1 MSDRVGN
8 RVGNRVG
15 IRIRAI
21 GPSTLAAV
29 AIALGS
35 TPAIAHTVKASG
47 DVAALFHLEPNHNPR
62 SGEPARVWFG
72 LTRQGGAPLP
82 LDRCNCTLSI
92 AALPGGG
99 PAITP
104 WSVTLEPTSAEGY
117 QNIPGATVVFPRAG
131 GYELIL
137 RGQPKQAGDFRP
149 FELRYKTT
157 VLAGATAPSAA
168 QPAQLPPKSSAT
180 ESLTE
185 PKWDARPL
193 VILGAIGLGLVGWLG
208 WAIGR
213 SHRQP

>member
-1 MSDRVGN
+1 MSDRVG
-8 RVGNRVG
+8 
-15 IRIRAI
+15 IRAI

-35 TPAIAHTVKASG
+35 TPAIAHTVKVSG

-72 LTRQGGAPLP
+72 LTRQGGATLP

-99 PAITP
+99 PAIAP

-157 VLAGATAPSAA
+157 VLAGAAAPVAA
-168 QPAQLPPKSSAT
+168 QPGSSSQGASVTSPPP
-180 ESLTE
+180 E
-185 PKWDARPL
+185 PAWDLRPL
-193 VILGAIGLGLVGWLG
+193 IGLGAIGLGLVGWFG
-208 WAIGR
+208 WTIGR
-213 SHRQP
+213 SRRQP

>member
-1 MSDRVGN
+1 MSDRI
-8 RVGNRVG
+8 G
-15 IRIRAI
+15 IGAI

-29 AIALGS
+29 AIALAS
-35 TPAIAHTVKASG
+35 TPAIAHTVKVSG

-72 LTRQGGAPLP
+72 LTRQGGATLP

-92 AALPGGG
+92 TPLPGGG
-99 PAITP
+99 PAIAP
-104 WSVTLEPTSAEGY
+104 WSVALEPISAEGY

-137 RGQPKQAGDFRP
+137 RGQPKQTGDFKP

-157 VLAGATAPSAA
+157 VLAGAAVPASPSPTTAVSSPAPSTTAS
-168 QPAQLPPKSSAT
+168 PIAT
-180 ESLTE
+180 PLTE
-185 PKWDARPL
+185 PAWDLRPL
-193 VILGAIGLGLVGWLG
+193 IGLGAIGLGLVGWFG

-213 SHRQP
+213 SRRQP